1 MGSAPMSNSIGTT
14 IRELRKQR
22 GLSVPKLAALLSL
35 SQSYLYD
42 LEHDRR
48 VPSVPI
54 LQRLAEF
61 FHVTA
66 DELMTSSTPENK
78 NAPAETKPGEGAKTR
93 RIISME
99 DWIKVPIVSREC
111 TACCGSGITAADI
124 TNWDEGFILI
134 NPDSLRRFDDRRMP
148 YAVHCEGDCMES
160 VGIKDGDLAIINPA
174 EEPMQGT
181 VALVS
186 IAGSLSLKRFYTTPG
201 GDVILRSDLG
211 QTRYTPEML
220 ERDEFMVCGVLVGTY
235 QGRPKALPL

>member
-78 NAPAETKPGEGAKTR
+78 NAPTDVAGEGDGTR
-93 RIISME
+93 RKISME
-99 DWIKVPIVSREC
+99 DWIRVPIVSREWI
-111 TACCGSGITAADI
+111 ACCGNGISAAEI
-124 TNWDEGFILI
+124 TNMDEGFVLV
-134 NPDSLRRFDDRRMP
+134 DRAKFYRFDDMRRP
-148 YAVHCEGDCMES
+148 FAIWCDGDCLES
-160 VGIKDGDLAIINPA
+160 AGIKDGYLAVINPA
-174 EEPMQGT
+174 EDVMPGAI
-181 VALVS
+181 ALVS
-186 IAGSLSLKRFYTTPG
+186 IGNSLSLKRVNFMPN
-201 GDVILRSDLG
+201 GDVILRSDHGPRRL
-211 QTRYTPEML
+211 TPEQM
-220 ERDEFMVCGVLVGTY
+220 EADEFCVIGVLADVH

>member
-66 DELMTSSTPENK
+66 DELMTTSTPENK

-111 TACCGSGITAADI
+111 TACCGEGITAADI

-134 NPDSLRRFDDRRMP
+134 NQRMKP
-148 YAVHCEGDCMES
+148 ALKVETASS
-160 VGIKDGDLAIINPA
+160 VPSTIFTSRK
-174 EEPMQGT
+174 MRMT
-181 VALVS
+181 
-186 IAGSLSLKRFYTTPG
+186 GSSRQK
-201 GDVILRSDLG
+201 
-211 QTRYTPEML
+211 
-220 ERDEFMVCGVLVGTY
+220 
-235 QGRPKALPL
+235 